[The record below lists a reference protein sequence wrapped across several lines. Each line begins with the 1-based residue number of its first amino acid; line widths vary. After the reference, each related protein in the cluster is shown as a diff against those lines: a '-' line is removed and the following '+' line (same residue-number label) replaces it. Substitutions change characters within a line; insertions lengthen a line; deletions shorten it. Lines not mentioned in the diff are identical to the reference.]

1 MLKFDQRVQLLI
13 DGAEVERRK
22 VPKRL
27 NILSTAYV
35 GGLPETNSG
44 GILSFRQ
51 SNEGF
56 KGCLRSVRVNGKPQD
71 LVGPRGSSHN
81 VGQCFPRVE
90 TGSFFPGDAFAVYRK
105 LKLAK
110 QKIAL
115 IMTNVLQSRYSML
128 DPCLSW
134 SWNSAPLS

>member
-105 LKLAK
+105 LK
-110 QKIAL
+110 IL
-115 IMTNVLQSRYSML
+115 ICETKCQYFFFQNPCSMS

-134 SWNSAPLS
+134 SWNSAPLN